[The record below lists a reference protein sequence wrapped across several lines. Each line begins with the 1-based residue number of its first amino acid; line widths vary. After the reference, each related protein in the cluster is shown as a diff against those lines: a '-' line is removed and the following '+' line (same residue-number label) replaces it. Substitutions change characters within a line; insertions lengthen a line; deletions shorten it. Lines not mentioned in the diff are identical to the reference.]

1 MFLWPLDAAA
11 PEMHSCGTQDR
22 PPLPKLISSLLT
34 RAGRAPWLL
43 LLLTTIFWGGNVPAA
58 RLAVGEISP
67 MVIVAGRWSIACILL
82 YFLLPRNVRAEWKDL
97 LPHWRWIAFMGATLT
112 LSNSLIFLAAVHTS
126 GLNLAILQGVTPV
139 LVIIGAWIAWRT
151 PIGPVR
157 WTGLFVSLAGVVLVA
172 TQGHPLALA
181 QTRVN
186 LGDILQFISSSVYAV
201 YVLALRNKPRGSPWA
216 LFALISVVSLVTSL
230 PLLALEY
237 AAGNTIWPSPQG
249 WLVLFYIAIF
259 TSLLGQ
265 IFFMRA
271 VEIVGPGSAATFHN
285 LTPVFGAILSI
296 LVLGEYLQVYHA
308 AALAMVL
315 GGIYLCEKWGRR

>member
-1 MFLWPLDAAA
+1 M
-11 PEMHSCGTQDR
+11 PELIHS
-22 PPLPKLISSLLT
+22 LVT

-67 MVIVAGRWSIACILL
+67 MVIVAGRWSIACVLL
-82 YFLLPRNVRAEWKDL
+82 YVLLPKNVRAEWKSL

-126 GLNLAILQGVTPV
+126 GINLAILQGVTPV

-151 PIGPVR
+151 PIGAVR
-157 WTGLFVSLAGVVLVA
+157 WTGLVISLAGVVLVA
-172 TQGHPLALA
+172 TQGQPLALA

-186 LGDILQFISSSVYAV
+186 LGDALQFISSSLYAV
-201 YVLALRNKPRGSPWA
+201 YVLALRNKPPGSAWA
-216 LFALISVVSLVTSL
+216 LFALISVVSLTASL

-271 VEIVGPGSAATFHN
+271 VEIVGPGSAAIFHN

-308 AALAMVL
+308 LALALVL
-315 GGIYLCEKWGRR
+315 GGILLCEKWGRR